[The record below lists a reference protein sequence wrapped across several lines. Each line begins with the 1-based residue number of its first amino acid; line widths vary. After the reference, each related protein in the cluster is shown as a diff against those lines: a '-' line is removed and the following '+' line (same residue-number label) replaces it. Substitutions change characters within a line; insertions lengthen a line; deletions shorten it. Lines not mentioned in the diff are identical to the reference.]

1 MRTRWLL
8 IGVGLLTAVLAIG
21 AVACDDDEDEDGDE
35 VPTATVVE
43 GEMTPVNGVGLPE
56 PTTITL
62 EEVGGSGIAGTA
74 TLTALGND
82 IEVELDVTGLQEG
95 NTYISGAY
103 DSTSVNCTGGLL
115 GSFSGSFGEAASGMI
130 YTVPGTTVSDGDTVS
145 VSRVISVSVRDITET
160 GEAPGTV
167 VACGEVDAA
176 AP

>member
-21 AVACDDDEDEDGDE
+21 AAACDDDEDEDE

-43 GEMTPVNGVGLPE
+43 GEMTPVDAE

-82 IEVELDVTGLQEG
+82 IEVELDLTGLQEG

-130 YTVPGTTVSDGDTVS
+130 YTVPDTTVSDGDTVS

>member
-21 AVACDDDEDEDGDE
+21 AVACDDDEDGDE

-43 GEMTPVNGVGLPE
+43 GEMTPVDAE
-56 PTTITL
+56 PTTPTITL

-145 VSRVISVSVRDITET
+145 VSRVFSVSVRDITET

>member
-43 GEMTPVNGVGLPE
+43 GEMTPVDAE

-74 TLTALGND
+74 TLTVLGND

-130 YTVPGTTVSDGDTVS
+130 YTVPDTTVSDGDTVS
-145 VSRVISVSVRDITET
+145 VSRVFSVSVRDITET